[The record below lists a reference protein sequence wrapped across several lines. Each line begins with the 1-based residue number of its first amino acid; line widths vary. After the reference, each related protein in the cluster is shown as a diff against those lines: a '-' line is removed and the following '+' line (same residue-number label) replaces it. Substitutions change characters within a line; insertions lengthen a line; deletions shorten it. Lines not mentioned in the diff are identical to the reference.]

1 MNASTSTIAA
11 RVSPV
16 DAGAPGRI
24 QLFPAGI
31 FTARDGRPGT
41 LKGVKARTWVV
52 TPEIAAG
59 VIALW
64 QARETPLV
72 VDYEHQTLHATE
84 NGKPAPAAGW
94 IELLEATPDGLY
106 ATVKWTDAAR
116 AYIQHDEYRYISPVF
131 RFDPETGAVLELKS
145 AALTNYP
152 ALDGMDTVTARTE
165 DVPMKKECSD
175 RLCALLGLPADATED
190 AILTELQKLPADRAL
205 AVVLSEKDNE
215 ITTLKG
221 ADPDPA
227 KFVPAAMLTA
237 ERAGVA
243 TLTASMAELSAK
255 MAELERSNGTTSLI
269 VQIDAALADGRLPKA
284 CEAWAK
290 NTAKTNPEAILGY
303 IASATPVIA
312 LTNTQTNGT
321 PPAGSS
327 SVTLTDEEKYACKQ
341 LGMAESD
348 FTAHKKIK
356 ECK

>member
-11 RVSPV
+11 RISPV
-16 DAGAPGRI
+16 DTVVPGRI

-52 TPEIAAG
+52 TPEIATK

-72 VDYEHQTLHATE
+72 VDYEHQTMHATE

-94 IELLEATPDGLY
+94 IESLEATPEGIY

-116 AYIQHDEYRYISPVF
+116 AYIQRDEYRYISPVF

-165 DVPMKKECSD
+165 DIPMKKDVSD
-175 RLCALLGLPADATED
+175 CLCALLGLPADATED
-190 AILTELQKLPADRAL
+190 AMLAELQKLPADKAL
-205 AVVLSEKDNE
+205 TVTLSEKDTE
-215 ITTLKG
+215 IASLTT

-237 ERAGVA
+237 EHAR
-243 TLTASMAELSAK
+243 MAVLSAK
-255 MAELERSNGTTSLI
+255 VAELEKSNGTTSLTA
-269 VQIDAALADGRLPKA
+269 QIDAALADGRLPKA

-290 NTAKTNPEAILGY
+290 NTAKISPEAIKSY
-303 IASATPVIA
+303 IASATPVVA
-312 LTNTQTNGT
+312 LTNTQTNGI
-321 PPAGSS
+321 PPAGTSG
-327 SVTLTDEEKYACKQ
+327 VAALTDEEKYTCKQ

-348 FTAHKKIK
+348 FTAHKKSK